1 MVHNTPEQGLTR
13 GLRHQPQEL
22 VPAELPRSKELEAQQ
37 RAGTAGTR
45 APSWGSHL
53 STSEGPQESSAGP
66 CSNPQVLRGRRCGQ
80 SHIQAAKGFPG
91 GPGLHAH
98 PTHRLPPQTP
108 ATLPRCPLRHLP
120 ALAPHH
126 KPCGHLH
133 GGHSHGLT
141 GQREN
146 RGERAG
152 ERACCVSSRCVYLY
166 PSQTQHPFVKAR
178 SAYSQG
184 CQFSGMLQVFDMEI
198 LAVGMDVPR

>member
-66 CSNPQVLRGRRCGQ
+66 RSNPQVLRGRRRGQ

-91 GPGLHAH
+91 GPAH
-98 PTHRLPPQTP
+98 PTHRLPPP
-108 ATLPRCPLRHLP
+108 ATDPSHAPPVPPAPPPCPRPPPQALWAPPRGPQPRLNRAAREQGGASWGASVLRVISLRVFISFP
-120 ALAPHH
+120 DAASLC
-126 KPCGHLH
+126 KGTERVQ
-133 GGHSHGLT
+133 SGLSV
-141 GQREN
+141 QRH
-146 RGERAG
+146 
-152 ERACCVSSRCVYLY
+152 VTSV
-166 PSQTQHPFVKAR
+166 
-178 SAYSQG
+178 
-184 CQFSGMLQVFDMEI
+184 
-198 LAVGMDVPR
+198 